1 MATWRSQ
8 AEAEHE
14 RVEFERLRADRE
26 ARRADL
32 AVEVAH
38 DAQARLAY
46 LERKLFG
53 RQSERF
59 VDPNQQELV
68 FTTNGE
74 DEAEEVD
81 DGQTLPTAADASKT
95 EARTITVTRR
105 KRGGGGRQKID
116 PRLKRIDIEHTL
128 PADQLID
135 PGTGEVIYEPFGTRI
150 TEKLAYTPPQ
160 LHVER
165 HLHVKYRLIQ
175 GGAAP
180 AERLI
185 DSDLPEVR
193 MAPPTTEGLPR
204 CLAAPSLLAEL
215 LYAKYVLHLPFD
227 RKLKDLKRQSGVTLA
242 PTSVC
247 RWAQDVAELLT
258 PLILLMKTQMFAR
271 SKVIQHDDTPVNQ
284 LPVKQSKRQKCITA
298 RFWSA
303 VGQSDTPGAYVVY
316 DYTDGRSREGPQ
328 AWFSDDQGQPL
339 YTGYLQGDRYAG
351 YDSLAGIGKGQEKWS
366 MTLVG
371 CWAHAR
377 RKFHDQRQNYPG
389 DALKALS
396 MIQGLYKV
404 EEALRGERKEA
415 EQAGVFDATAWPA
428 RRQAV
433 RQEEAAT
440 QIDGFFDWCRD
451 RQATLRPKHVS
462 VPRTHPTYPTAARSR
477 PHTSGSNRAT
487 SLGDAAGS
495 RVITSVR

>member
-1 MATWRSQ
+1 MNSSQLQAENEALRAEMATLRSQ
-8 AEAEHE
+8 AEA
-14 RVEFERLRADRE
+14 E

-32 AVEVAH
+32 AVEVAQ

-59 VDPNQQELV
+59 VDPNQRELV
-68 FTTNGE
+68 FTTDGE
-74 DEAEEVD
+74 DEACAEGAEG
-81 DGQTLPTAADASKT
+81 DGQTPSTAADASKT
-95 EARTITVTRR
+95 ETITVTRR

-116 PRLKRIDIEHTL
+116 PRLKRIDVEHTL

-135 PGTGEVIYEPFGTRI
+135 PDSGEVIYEPFGTRI

-175 GGAAP
+175 GDGPP

-247 RWAQDVAELLT
+247 RWAQDVAELLM
-258 PLILLMKTQMFAR
+258 PLILLMKTQMFAH

-339 YTGYLQGDRYAG
+339 
-351 YDSLAGIGKGQEKWS
+351 
-366 MTLVG
+366 
-371 CWAHAR
+371 
-377 RKFHDQRQNYPG
+377 
-389 DALKALS
+389 
-396 MIQGLYKV
+396 
-404 EEALRGERKEA
+404 
-415 EQAGVFDATAWPA
+415 
-428 RRQAV
+428 
-433 RQEEAAT
+433 
-440 QIDGFFDWCRD
+440 
-451 RQATLRPKHVS
+451 
-462 VPRTHPTYPTAARSR
+462 
-477 PHTSGSNRAT
+477 
-487 SLGDAAGS
+487 
-495 RVITSVR
+495 